1 MSRAVFG
8 ILLISGV
15 TLADART
22 PAHAEFRVCNQTI
35 NLINI
40 AVGLPRDGV
49 FKIEGWWTVPAN
61 SCITP
66 VKEDLKSQYV
76 YIHALA
82 VTGED
87 LLKGEW
93 DMCIKPEKFTY
104 TRIGDEE
111 WNCWAKGYQKA
122 KFAEVDTGEMAKSW
136 TVFIQQQRPGS

>member
-1 MSRAVFG
+1 MSRALAG
-8 ILLISGV
+8 ILLVSAGI
-15 TLADART
+15 LAGSQT
-22 PAHAEFRVCNQTI
+22 PAHAEFRVCNQSL

-40 AVGLPRDGV
+40 AVGLPTDGA

-66 VKEDLKSQYV
+66 VKEDLQSKYIYV
-76 YIHALA
+76 HALS

-104 TRIGDEE
+104 IRKGEE
-111 WNCWAKGYQKA
+111 DWDCWAKGYQKA
-122 KFAEVDTGEMAKSW
+122 KFAEVNTGLAAKSW
-136 TVFIQQQRPGS
+136 TVFVKQPQGGP